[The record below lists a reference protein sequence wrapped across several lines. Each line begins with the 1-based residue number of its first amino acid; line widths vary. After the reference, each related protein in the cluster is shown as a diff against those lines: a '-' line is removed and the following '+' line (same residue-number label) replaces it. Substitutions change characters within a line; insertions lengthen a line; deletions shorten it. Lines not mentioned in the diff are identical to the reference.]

1 MLTDQSIWQL
11 YTQTLS
17 NQAQLTEGQVFSVAG
32 LNTYSGLGNPLYDI
46 CNWCIYLLGN
56 GVPSPS
62 GTYSPHSGLFSA
74 YWLYLSYLLQSAAT
88 WPSRQLTAGPAAPD
102 ATDFEQ
108 YRQLLSTRLAMPP
121 AHRARLFSTGI
132 DPLASAH
139 HALTSALNPR
149 APAIVAA
156 LNQCWLA
163 SQQEAN
169 AINMPVR
176 MSDGAM
182 AFLCPGYVLEN
193 WAMTFLNWKSDST
206 TSVRT
211 ILENIGIS
219 LPTPAPQLR
228 AASASAPQPWPSF
241 VELYAAPPATIHQS
255 RPSLP
260 NSYKASISLELSME
274 ALDCFVLTPAAWL
287 NRELFDAPRYPLLP
301 GAPPFLD
308 ANGPIGLLPTRVM
321 IGFRPNLTMHT
332 DSAQLAEY
340 LADSVT
346 RIGPFDVKATAH
358 PVIAS
363 AGNPG
368 VLDIHF
374 DSTNSDVPLL
384 LGVISAPPAPV
395 HRSIAMC

>member
-1 MLTDQSIWQL
+1 VLTDQSIWQL

-32 LNTYSGLGNPLYDI
+32 LNTYSGLGSPLNDI

-74 YWLYLSYLLQSAAT
+74 YWLYLSYLLQSAAAR
-88 WPSRQLTAGPAAPD
+88 PSSQLTAGPAVPN
-102 ATDFEQ
+102 ATDFDQ
-108 YRQLLSTRLAMPP
+108 YRQLLSTRLTMPP
-121 AHRARLFSTGI
+121 VSSARLFSTGV
-132 DPLASAH
+132 DPLASTH
-139 HALTSALNPR
+139 QALTSALSSR

-169 AINMPVR
+169 VINMPVR
-176 MSDGAM
+176 MSDGAT
-182 AFLCPGYVLEN
+182 AFLCPGYALEN
-193 WAMTFLNWKSDST
+193 WATTFLNWKSAST
-206 TSVRT
+206 TNVRT
-211 ILENIGIS
+211 VLEDIS
-219 LPTPAPQLR
+219 LGLPTPAPQLR
-228 AASASAPQPWPSF
+228 TASASAPQPWPSF
-241 VELYAAPPATIHQS
+241 LELYAAPSAAIPQS
-255 RPSLP
+255 RPILTSAY
-260 NSYKASISLELSME
+260 NVSIRLELSME

-287 NRELFDAPRYPLLP
+287 DRELFDAPRYPLLP

-340 LADSVT
+340 LAGSVT
-346 RIGPFDVKATAH
+346 RIGPFGVQASTHA
-358 PVIAS
+358 VIAS
-363 AGNPG
+363 AENPG
-368 VLDIHF
+368 TLDVHF
-374 DSTNSDVPLL
+374 NSTNSDVPLL
-384 LGVISAPPAPV
+384 LGVISAPPATVNPQ
-395 HRSIAMC
+395 